1 MSEPITA
8 GSHWLSRFAARAKQ
22 LRALAPVVWLLPG
35 CELEGKVGYWI
46 DTTPPSA
53 AGAGAKKPPSTTASD
68 ASAREDVDA
77 GNPSPGVSTAEP
89 TDNTGN
95 AGSNASGPSNGATS
109 AQPDACA
116 LARPGAEPL
125 VVTVVDTNAVTYN
138 FADGA
143 LFPAGRYRVE
153 YVDGCRRYDNTA
165 AWTLHASLVAAG
177 LSSEG
182 RGGCYLI
189 MSNDQ
194 AVELAPGTA
203 GVVVGEGPDP
213 LGAYGSYD
221 ECVAANRM
229 QAPRDLTLSAGAI
242 GIMNAGD
249 SSPDK
254 TTGEAIG
261 RRSPTYCLTRLD
273 ACP

>member
-1 MSEPITA
+1 MSEHMDA
-8 GSHWLSRFAARAKQ
+8 QSRWLSRIAKR
-22 LRALAPVVWLLPG
+22 LRTGALAVWLLPG
-35 CELEGKVGYWI
+35 CEMEGKVGYWI

-53 AGAGAKKPPSTTASD
+53 AGSNAQEPSTP
-68 ASAREDVDA
+68 EELDA
-77 GNPSPGVSTAEP
+77 GSPSPGIATAEP
-89 TDNTGN
+89 TDATGD
-95 AGSNASGPSNGATS
+95 AGSNASGTAG
-109 AQPDACA
+109 QPEACA
-116 LARPGAEPL
+116 RARPGAAPL
-125 VVTVVDTNAVTYN
+125 DVTVVDTNAVTYN

-143 LFPAGRYRVE
+143 LFPAGRYRIE
-153 YVDGCRRYDNTA
+153 YIDGCRRYDNTA

-213 LGAYGSYD
+213 LGAYGSYE

-261 RRSPTYCLTRLD
+261 RRSPTYRLTRLD